1 MTPTQYLARP
11 TNMTCHNLCKNNPM
25 PQGTRRLLGLGL
37 KYCTLRAFPTNR
49 INKTIDRAKQDIRRM
64 PFFKENPSEKRAGVH
79 CIPQLYIK
87 NTEWVQRL
95 RTSKE
100 RKKRTDE
107 FESKL
112 RQTRRNYQKRL
123 SLSNLTIEQW
133 KLAKR
138 LLRSDSHVV
147 IETDKNLGG
156 CIMDR
161 ETYIVQDILEHLG
174 NKEVYQ
180 KLTKEEA
187 NKKPYRQISTK

>member
-1 MTPTQYLARP
+1 M
-11 TNMTCHNLCKNNPM
+11 
-25 PQGTRRLLGLGL
+25 
-37 KYCTLRAFPTNR
+37 
-49 INKTIDRAKQDIRRM
+49 
-64 PFFKENPSEKRAGVH
+64 
-79 CIPQLYIK
+79 
-87 NTEWVQRL
+87 QRL
-95 RTSKE
+95 RANKE
-100 RKKRTDE
+100 IEKELDE

-112 RQTRRNYQKRL
+112 RQTWRNYQKRL
-123 SLSNLTIEQW
+123 SLFNLTIEQW

-161 ETYIVQDILEHLG
+161 ETYIVQGILEHLG